1 MSVLSVE
8 AVSAGYRSTQVL
20 EEVTFEVGAGESV
33 ALLGPS
39 GCGKSTLLHVCAG
52 LYAPTC
58 GRVVLALAG
67 DAVGTRG
74 RRPGY
79 MQQKDLLLPWCTI
92 VGNAALPLRIAGI
105 GRRAAHRRALEELE
119 AVGLV
124 DVAKRFPHQLSGGMR
139 QRAALARTVLHRR
152 DMLLLDEPFAAL
164 DAITRAELHAWL
176 ERVAT
181 THHSA
186 ILLVTHDVEEA
197 LILADRVLVMG
208 GNPGR
213 ITQPF
218 RVDRARPRERSWLLT
233 PQAVQLRAEVVAA
246 LAVASHERP
255 RPSA

>member
-52 LYAPTC
+52 LYAPTR
-58 GRVVLALAG
+58 GRVVLAG

-79 MQQKDLLLPWCTI
+79 MQQKDLLLPWRTI
-92 VGNAALPLRIAGI
+92 VGNAALPLQIAGI
-105 GRRAAHRRALEELE
+105 GRREAYRRALEELE
-119 AVGLV
+119 AVGLA

-181 THHSA
+181 AHHSA

-197 LILADRVLVMG
+197 LILADRILVIG
-208 GNPGR
+208 GNPAR